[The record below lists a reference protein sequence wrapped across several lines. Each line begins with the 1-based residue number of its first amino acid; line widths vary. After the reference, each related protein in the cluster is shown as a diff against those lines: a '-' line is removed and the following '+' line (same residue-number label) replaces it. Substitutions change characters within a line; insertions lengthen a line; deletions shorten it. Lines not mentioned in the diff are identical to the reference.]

1 MPSSLLLNLILL
13 AAVCIAAHGQQ
24 FPDTGTTA
32 AENWEIFKA
41 NGGEEVDG
49 TLSLAA
55 LFGSPELSERHIM
68 LPGGDELSTACR
80 IDKRQNLPTFTVDY
94 KKFRAKS
101 FLVQLMNSMCQ
112 GMKKNQHCV
121 TNQMRLTY
129 KPSDATTNRKNMC
142 PDVDSQKYC
151 ASQDVEC
158 DPAQPNMLCNP
169 YANYM
174 TRPIASIKHDPF
186 HLTCDEFPFANS
198 AQGGKPGSGTSICIP
213 GWQNSYQGGKINQ
226 LSRRVGA
233 GNDYIIEVT
242 GWDCAKG
249 RPTKSTQCG
258 RGQTKRDELP
268 GSTLN
273 EDDFFHNFTD
283 DGKNA
288 LMLYLGDV
296 DAGTYNYTLNVGAGT
311 FSEVRVIDAQGETI
325 AELERGLSAD
335 SQAHTVTF
343 QISEEAFELGRR
355 LSSFRRELF
364 IYSNWLFGET
374 TIISS
379 YYS

>member
-1 MPSSLLLNLILL
+1 MPPAMVIT
-13 AAVCIAAHGQQ
+13 V
-24 FPDTGTTA
+24 
-32 AENWEIFKA
+32 
-41 NGGEEVDG
+41 
-49 TLSLAA
+49 A
-55 LFGSPELSERHIM
+55 LFDSDILFF
-68 LPGGDELSTACR
+68 
-80 IDKRQNLPTFTVDY
+80 FTGY
-94 KKFRAKS
+94 A
-101 FLVQLMNSMCQ
+101 
-112 GMKKNQHCV
+112 
-121 TNQMRLTY
+121 
-129 KPSDATTNRKNMC
+129 
-142 PDVDSQKYC
+142 

-186 HLTCDEFPFANS
+186 HLTCDEFPFGTSLLLSQLSFPSAQSPAKTNLKANS

-273 EDDFFHNFTD
+273 EGMDPLLQRRRIGALSSSNENSDDFFPNFTD

-296 DAGTYNYTLNVGAGT
+296 DAGT
-311 FSEVRVIDAQGETI
+311 
-325 AELERGLSAD
+325 
-335 SQAHTVTF
+335 
-343 QISEEAFELGRR
+343 
-355 LSSFRRELF
+355 
-364 IYSNWLFGET
+364 
-374 TIISS
+374 
-379 YYS
+379 